1 VRDRI
6 GRVTVQIIMVERPIT
21 IVETTYPSQFRHRFV
36 PNKTVSVRAIGL
48 ATNLDK
54 SFIVSKGTMMDA
66 LLMSY
71 HKEFWVR
78 RETVT
83 GVGGTASRDTVHGAN
98 GLLVA
103 MGDGTKLTSRSA
115 EFHGA
120 EEIVLVRLNEFKTK
134 AFARSDY
141 RK

>member
-1 VRDRI
+1 VACRASDLDFK
-6 GRVTVQIIMVERPIT
+6 V
-21 IVETTYPSQFRHRFV
+21 FR
-36 PNKTVSVRAIGL
+36 
-48 ATNLDK
+48 
-54 SFIVSKGTMMDA
+54 
-66 LLMSY
+66 
-71 HKEFWVR
+71 VR

-83 GVGGTASRDTVHGAN
+83 GVGGTASCDTVHGAN

-103 MGDGTKLTSRSA
+103 MGDGTKLTSRSG

-134 AFARSDY
+134 AFARSDC